1 MTPTQFRS
9 LASRIAGPHWR
20 TQLGPMI
27 GKCRSQVWE
36 YANGERDVPE
46 TVVKLMKLLAKGR

>member
-20 TQLGPMI
+20 TRIGPMI

-36 YANGERDVPE
+36 YANEKRPIPV
-46 TVVKLMKLLAKGR
+46 TVEKLMKLLAKGR